1 MNHISVLLKEIL
13 EGLQISDGDV
23 VVDMTLGGGGHSKA
37 MLESGASNITLIGL
51 DADAAAKNRAIEKI
65 GEQGQNHQ
73 IIFETIYFDSLDKV
87 LTDHKI
93 EQVDKVLFD
102 LGYSSFEIDDP
113 ERGFSFLNDG
123 PLKMTY
129 SQDGSG
135 NTINAFDVVNS
146 FSEENLADII
156 YGFGQEQ
163 FSRRIAKAIIESR
176 EEKEIH
182 TTKELAEIIN
192 AAVPKFYRHQKDGG
206 RSKIHPATKTFQA
219 IRIAVNSELER
230 LKIALNK
237 SFEHLSKGGRIA
249 VISFHSLE
257 DKIVKTFFKEKATEK
272 KAILVNK
279 KPIIPQKSEIV
290 ENPRSRSAKLRI
302 IEKI

>member
-13 EGLQISDGDV
+13 EGLEISDGEV

-37 MLESGASNITLIGL
+37 ILESGASNLTLIGI
-51 DADAAAKNRAIEKI
+51 DADEAAKKRATEKI
-65 GEQGQNHQ
+65 GELGEGNQ
-73 IIFETIYFDSLDKV
+73 IIFETIYFDSIDKV
-87 LTDHKI
+87 LANNKI
-93 EQVDKVLFD
+93 EKVDKVLFD
-102 LGYSSFEIDDP
+102 LGYSSFEIDEP
-113 ERGFSFLNDG
+113 GRGFSFLHDG

-135 NTINAFDVVNS
+135 NTLNAFDVVNS

-163 FSRRIAKAIIESR
+163 FSRRIAKAIIEKR
-176 EEKEIH
+176 EVSEIK
-182 TTKELAEIIN
+182 TTSELAEIIN
-192 AAVPKFYRHQKDGG
+192 FAVPKFYRHKNDGG

-230 LKIALNK
+230 LKIALDK
-237 SFEHLSKGGRIA
+237 SFKYLKPGGRIA

-257 DKIVKTFFKEKATEK
+257 DKIVKKFFKEKALEK
-272 KAILVNK
+272 EAILVNK
-279 KPIIPQKSEIV
+279 KPIIPQKSEI
-290 ENPRSRSAKLRI
+290 EDNPRSRSAKLRI
-302 IEKI
+302 IQKI